1 VSRGARGDEPGH
13 RSDLR
18 EPALEVSG
26 EWTKKVLVTRALQE
40 FVGRREQRRVVERF
54 GTLGWDDAYDDK
66 GERSRS

>member
-1 VSRGARGDEPGH
+1 
-13 RSDLR
+13 
-18 EPALEVSG
+18 VSG